1 MHSETY
7 LVEGGEAVQGG
18 GIGADRFQSPC
29 LKTYDPEGHVTL
41 QQCNKNNGNKRER
54 KAPTLAPRNRPKIFG
69 SNSLYQIQGQAS
81 QAPEFGVRP
90 AGPFFPFCSLPHRPM
105 PYAVIRV
112 AKIKTAQAAT
122 AKTAH
127 NYREHSLSNVDQDAP
142 HRNKEYLNHKERNY
156 GELADQRIAQVVT
169 RKVRADQ
176 VKAVEVILTG
186 SPEGFKR
193 DADGR
198 AVDYSNSQWAQDNLD
213 FLQNKYGKEN
223 VISFTLH
230 QDEKTPHVHAVIVP
244 ITPDGRL
251 SAKELFTPKTLREL
265 QTEYAQAMQPHGF
278 TRGVEHSQTQHQ
290 SPRRHYSQ
298 ADQVGQLVPGPVL
311 VQAVEL
317 GEIPVFGRDEWK
329 TQEQVRVN
337 EAFAQQV
344 GQVQE
349 RVNKAVQQAQA
360 NASAPEQVKTL
371 RKQLATS
378 EGLKQA
384 HFAQLEAK
392 QAELNRV
399 AVGVAQGDLT
409 IGRAL
414 ADQGHALREELKTAL
429 TGQIEQI
436 LKGKLSNEAQF
447 VAQLTAQGYQS
458 QRTEQGTE
466 LVHELTGARFSSKS
480 IQPNGEAIGPQ
491 LVATIERTQRQVQEQ
506 TQKQSKGPKLG

>member
-1 MHSETY
+1 
-7 LVEGGEAVQGG
+7 
-18 GIGADRFQSPC
+18 
-29 LKTYDPEGHVTL
+29 
-41 QQCNKNNGNKRER
+41 
-54 KAPTLAPRNRPKIFG
+54 
-69 SNSLYQIQGQAS
+69 
-81 QAPEFGVRP
+81 
-90 AGPFFPFCSLPHRPM
+90 M

-112 AKIKTAQAAT
+112 AKIKTAQQAT

-127 NYREHSLSNVDQDAP
+127 NYRKHSWSNVDQAAP
-142 HRNKEYLNHKERNY
+142 HPNKEYLNHEKRNY
-156 GELADQRIAQVVT
+156 GELAEQRIAQVVT

-193 DADGR
+193 DTTGR
-198 AVDYSNSQWAQDNLD
+198 ARDYSNSQWAQDNLD

-223 VISFTLH
+223 VVSFTLH
-230 QDEKTPHVHAVIVP
+230 QDELTPHVHAVIVP
-244 ITPDGRL
+244 ITHDGRL
-251 SAKELFTPKTLREL
+251 AAKELFTPTTLREL
-265 QTEYAQAMQPHGF
+265 QTEYAQAMAPHGF
-278 TRGVEHSQTQHQ
+278 ERGVEHSQTINQP
-290 SPRRHYSQ
+290 PRRHYGQ

-317 GEIPVFGRDEWK
+317 GKIPLFGQDEWK
-329 TQEQVRVN
+329 TKEAARVN

-349 RVNKAVQQAQA
+349 WVNKAVQQAK
-360 NASAPEQVKTL
+360 ASASAQEQVKTL

-384 HFAQLEAK
+384 HFAQLAAK

-409 IGRAL
+409 IGRAV
-414 ADQGHALREELKTAL
+414 ADQGHALRAELKTDL

-436 LKGKLSNEAQF
+436 LKGKVPDNTHFL
-447 VAQLTAQGYQS
+447 AQLNAQGYQY

-466 LVHELTGARFSSKS
+466 LVHELSGARFPSKE
-480 IQPNGEAIGPQ
+480 IRPNGEGIGPQ
-491 LVATIERTQRQVQEQ
+491 LTAAIERTQRQVQER
-506 TQKQSKGPKLG
+506 TQKRGQSPKMS

>member
-1 MHSETY
+1 
-7 LVEGGEAVQGG
+7 
-18 GIGADRFQSPC
+18 
-29 LKTYDPEGHVTL
+29 
-41 QQCNKNNGNKRER
+41 
-54 KAPTLAPRNRPKIFG
+54 
-69 SNSLYQIQGQAS
+69 
-81 QAPEFGVRP
+81 
-90 AGPFFPFCSLPHRPM
+90 M

-112 AKIKTAQAAT
+112 AKIKTAQQAS

-127 NYREHSLSNVDQDAP
+127 NYREHSLSNVDQAAP
-142 HRNKEYLNHKERNY
+142 HPNREYLNHEKRNY

-193 DADGR
+193 DATGR
-198 AVDYSNSQWAQDNLD
+198 ARDYSNSQWAQDNLD

-223 VISFTLH
+223 VVSFTLH
-230 QDEKTPHVHAVIVP
+230 QDELTPHVHAVIVP

-251 SAKELFTPKTLREL
+251 AAKELFTPTTLREL
-265 QTEYAQAMQPHGF
+265 QTEYAQAMAPHGF
-278 TRGVEHSQTQHQ
+278 ERGVEHSQTINQP
-290 SPRRHYSQ
+290 PRRHYGQ

-317 GEIPVFGRDEWK
+317 GKIPLFGQEEWK
-329 TQEQVRVN
+329 AKEQARVN

-349 RVNKAVQQAQA
+349 RVNKAVQQAQ
-360 NASAPEQVKTL
+360 NSASAQEQVKTL

-384 HFAQLEAK
+384 HFAQLAAK
-392 QAELNRV
+392 QAKLNRV

-409 IGRAL
+409 IGRAV
-414 ADQGHALREELKTAL
+414 ADQGHALRAELKTAL

-436 LKGKLSNEAQF
+436 LKGKVPDNAHFLAQI
-447 VAQLTAQGYQS
+447 TAQGYQYR
-458 QRTEQGTE
+458 RTEQGTE
-466 LVHELTGARFSSKS
+466 LVHELSGAKFPSKE
-480 IQPNGEAIGPQ
+480 IRPNGEGIGPQ
-491 LVATIERTQRQVQEQ
+491 LTAAIERTQRQVQEQ
-506 TQKQSKGPKLG
+506 TQKRGQSPRIG

>member
-1 MHSETY
+1 
-7 LVEGGEAVQGG
+7 
-18 GIGADRFQSPC
+18 
-29 LKTYDPEGHVTL
+29 
-41 QQCNKNNGNKRER
+41 
-54 KAPTLAPRNRPKIFG
+54 
-69 SNSLYQIQGQAS
+69 
-81 QAPEFGVRP
+81 
-90 AGPFFPFCSLPHRPM
+90 M

-112 AKIKTAQAAT
+112 AKIKTAQQAS

-142 HRNKEYLNHKERNY
+142 HPNREYLNAGKQDY
-156 GELADQRIAQVVT
+156 GELADQRIGQVVQ

-176 VKAVEVILTG
+176 VRAVEVIMTG

-193 DADGR
+193 DAAGR
-198 AVDYSNSQWAQDNLD
+198 AVDYSKSKWAQDNLH

-223 VISFTLH
+223 VVSFTLH

-251 SAKELFTPKTLREL
+251 AAKELFTPQTLREL

-278 TRGVEHSQTQHQ
+278 ERGVEHSQTINQP
-290 SPRRHYSQ
+290 PRRHYGQ

-317 GEIPVFGRDEWK
+317 GEIPLFGREEWK
-329 TQEQVRVN
+329 TKEQARVN

-384 HFAQLEAK
+384 HFTQLAAK
-392 QAELNRV
+392 QAELNRA

-429 TGQIEQI
+429 TGQLEQI
-436 LKGKLSNEAQF
+436 LKGKVPDEAQF
-447 VAQLTAQGYQS
+447 IAQLTAQGYQS
-458 QRTEQGTE
+458 RRTEQGTE
-466 LVHELTGARFSSKS
+466 LAHELTGAKFSSKE
-480 IQPNGEAIGPQ
+480 IRPNGEAIGPQ
-491 LVATIERTQRQVQEQ
+491 LTAAIERTQRQEQEQ
-506 TQKQSKGPKLG
+506 TKKQSRGPKLS

>member
-1 MHSETY
+1 
-7 LVEGGEAVQGG
+7 
-18 GIGADRFQSPC
+18 
-29 LKTYDPEGHVTL
+29 
-41 QQCNKNNGNKRER
+41 
-54 KAPTLAPRNRPKIFG
+54 
-69 SNSLYQIQGQAS
+69 
-81 QAPEFGVRP
+81 
-90 AGPFFPFCSLPHRPM
+90 M

-142 HRNKEYLNHKERNY
+142 HRNEEYLNHKERNY
-156 GELADQRIAQVVT
+156 GELADERIAQVVT

-198 AVDYSNSQWAQDNLD
+198 AVDYSKSQWAQDNLH

-223 VISFTLH
+223 VVSFTLH

-251 SAKELFTPKTLREL
+251 SAKDLFTPKTLRKL

-311 VQAVEL
+311 VQGVEL
-317 GEIPVFGRDEWK
+317 GKIPLFGQDEWK
-329 TQEQVRVN
+329 ANEATRIN

-360 NASAPEQVKTL
+360 NASAQEQVKTL

-384 HFAQLEAK
+384 HFDQLQAK
-392 QAELNRV
+392 QAELTRL
-399 AVGVAQGDLT
+399 AVMVVQK
-409 IGRAL
+409 
-414 ADQGHALREELKTAL
+414 DQQAAATLLDYGTKAIEDLKTAL
-429 TGQIEQI
+429 TGHIEQI

-458 QRTEQGTE
+458 RRTEQGTE
-466 LVHELTGARFSSKS
+466 LVHDLTGARFSSKE
-480 IQPNGEAIGPQ
+480 IQPNGQDIGPQ

>member
-1 MHSETY
+1 
-7 LVEGGEAVQGG
+7 
-18 GIGADRFQSPC
+18 
-29 LKTYDPEGHVTL
+29 
-41 QQCNKNNGNKRER
+41 
-54 KAPTLAPRNRPKIFG
+54 
-69 SNSLYQIQGQAS
+69 
-81 QAPEFGVRP
+81 
-90 AGPFFPFCSLPHRPM
+90 M

-127 NYREHSLSNVDQDAP
+127 NYREHSLSNVDQEAP
-142 HRNKEYLNHKERNY
+142 HPNREYLNHEKRNY
-156 GELADQRIAQVVT
+156 GELADKRIAQVVT

-198 AVDYSNSQWAQDNLD
+198 ARDYSNSQWAQDNLD

-223 VISFTLH
+223 VVSFTLH

-278 TRGVEHSQTQHQ
+278 ERGVEHSQTQHQ
-290 SPRRHYSQ
+290 PPRRHYTQ

-311 VQAVEL
+311 VQAVAL

-329 TQEQVRVN
+329 ATEQVRVN

-360 NASAPEQVKTL
+360 NASAQEQVKTL

-384 HFAQLEAK
+384 HFTQLGKAE
-392 QAELNRV
+392 QELNRL
-399 AVGVAQGDLT
+399 AVGAMQKDLPT
-409 IGRAL
+409 VQAL
-414 ADQGHALREELKTAL
+414 IDRGKTVREDAKTAL
-429 TGQIEQI
+429 TGHLEQI
-436 LKGKLSNEAQF
+436 LKGKVTDNAQF
-447 VAQLTAQGYQS
+447 VAQLKAQGYRS
-458 QRTEQGTE
+458 QRAADGSTE
-466 LVHELTGARFSSKS
+466 VIHELSGARFNTKEL
-480 IQPNGEAIGPQ
+480 QPNGQDIGPQ
-491 LVATIERTQRQVQEQ
+491 LVATVERTQRQMQEQ
-506 TQKQSKGPKLG
+506 SQKKNRGQSLS

>member
-1 MHSETY
+1 
-7 LVEGGEAVQGG
+7 
-18 GIGADRFQSPC
+18 
-29 LKTYDPEGHVTL
+29 
-41 QQCNKNNGNKRER
+41 
-54 KAPTLAPRNRPKIFG
+54 
-69 SNSLYQIQGQAS
+69 
-81 QAPEFGVRP
+81 
-90 AGPFFPFCSLPHRPM
+90 M

-142 HRNKEYLNHKERNY
+142 HRNKEYLNHEERNY

-198 AVDYSNSQWAQDNLD
+198 ARDYSNSQWAQDNLN

-223 VISFTLH
+223 VVSFTLH

-251 SAKELFTPKTLREL
+251 SAKDLFTPKTLREL

-278 TRGVEHSQTQHQ
+278 ARGVEHSQTQHQ
-290 SPRRHYSQ
+290 PPRRHYSQ

-311 VQAVEL
+311 VQGVEL
-317 GEIPVFGRDEWK
+317 GKIPLFGQDEWK
-329 TQEQVRVN
+329 ANEATRIN

-360 NASAPEQVKTL
+360 NASAQEQVKTL

-384 HFAQLEAK
+384 HFDQLQAK
-392 QAELNRV
+392 QAELTRL
-399 AVGVAQGDLT
+399 AVMVVQK
-409 IGRAL
+409 
-414 ADQGHALREELKTAL
+414 DQQAAATLLDYGTKAIEDLKTAL
-429 TGQIEQI
+429 TGHIEQI

-506 TQKQSKGPKLG
+506 TQKRGQFPKMS

>member
-1 MHSETY
+1 
-7 LVEGGEAVQGG
+7 
-18 GIGADRFQSPC
+18 
-29 LKTYDPEGHVTL
+29 
-41 QQCNKNNGNKRER
+41 
-54 KAPTLAPRNRPKIFG
+54 
-69 SNSLYQIQGQAS
+69 
-81 QAPEFGVRP
+81 
-90 AGPFFPFCSLPHRPM
+90 M

-127 NYREHSLSNVDQDAP
+127 NYREHSLRNVDQDAP
-142 HRNKEYLNHKERNY
+142 HSNKEYLNHEERNY

-198 AVDYSNSQWAQDNLD
+198 ARDYSNSQWAQDNLH

-223 VISFTLH
+223 VVSFTLH

-251 SAKELFTPKTLREL
+251 SAKDLFTPKTLREL
-265 QTEYAQAMQPHGF
+265 QTEYAQAMQSHGF
-278 TRGVEHSQTQHQ
+278 ERGVEHSQTQHQ
-290 SPRRHYSQ
+290 PPRRHYSQ
-298 ADQVGQLVPGPVL
+298 VDQVGQLVPGPVL

-317 GEIPVFGRDEWK
+317 GEIPVFGRGEWK
-329 TQEQVRVN
+329 AKEQARVN
-337 EAFAQQV
+337 ATFAQQV

-349 RVNKAVQQAQA
+349 RVNKAVQQAQV
-360 NASAPEQVKTL
+360 NASAQEQVKTL

-384 HFAQLEAK
+384 HFDQLQAK
-392 QAELNRV
+392 QAELTRL
-399 AVGVAQGDLT
+399 AVMVVQKDQQAAATLLDYGTKAIEDL
-409 IGRAL
+409 
-414 ADQGHALREELKTAL
+414 KMAL
-429 TGQIEQI
+429 TGHIEQI
-436 LKGKLSNEAQF
+436 LKGKLFNEAQF

-466 LVHELTGARFSSKS
+466 LVHELTGARFSSKE

-491 LVATIERTQRQVQEQ
+491 LVATIERTHRQVQEQ
-506 TQKQSKGPKLG
+506 TQKRGQSPKLN

>member
-1 MHSETY
+1 
-7 LVEGGEAVQGG
+7 
-18 GIGADRFQSPC
+18 
-29 LKTYDPEGHVTL
+29 
-41 QQCNKNNGNKRER
+41 
-54 KAPTLAPRNRPKIFG
+54 
-69 SNSLYQIQGQAS
+69 
-81 QAPEFGVRP
+81 
-90 AGPFFPFCSLPHRPM
+90 M

-112 AKIKTAQAAT
+112 AKIKSAQQAS

-142 HRNKEYLNHKERNY
+142 HPNREYLNDEKRNY

-176 VKAVEVILTG
+176 VKAVEVVLTG

-193 DADGR
+193 DATGR
-198 AVDYSNSQWAQDNLD
+198 ALDYSKSKWAQDNLH

-223 VISFTLH
+223 VVSFTLH
-230 QDEKTPHVHAVIVP
+230 QDEKTPHIHAVIVP
-244 ITPDGRL
+244 ITADGRL
-251 SAKELFTPKTLREL
+251 AAKELFTPHTLREL
-265 QTEYAQAMQPHGF
+265 QSEYAQAMQPHGF
-278 TRGVEHSQTQHQ
+278 ERGIEHSQTINQP
-290 SPRRHYSQ
+290 PRRHYGQ

-317 GEIPVFGRDEWK
+317 GEIPLFGREEWK
-329 TQEQVRVN
+329 TKEQTRVN

-344 GQVQE
+344 GQVQQ
-349 RVNKAVQQAQA
+349 RVNKALQQAQA
-360 NASAPEQVKTL
+360 NASAQEQVKTL

-384 HFAQLEAK
+384 HFTQLAAK

-414 ADQGHALREELKTAL
+414 ADQGHTLREELKTAL

-436 LKGKLSNEAQF
+436 LKGKVSDQAHF
-447 VAQLTAQGYQS
+447 IAQLTAQGYQS
-458 QRTEQGTE
+458 QRTDQGIE
-466 LVHELTGARFSSKS
+466 LVHELTGAKFPSKE
-480 IQPNGEAIGPQ
+480 IRPNGEAIGGQ
-491 LVATIERTQRQVQEQ
+491 LVVTIERTQRQEQEQ
-506 TQKQSKGPKLG
+506 TQKQSRGLRPK